1 MAFSDK
7 ELHDFENIIA
17 TTLKQDS
24 IETKLSTLEGL
35 RSRLNLTLWETIR
48 ILYKGETIYPT
59 KTPTF
64 FYQDYMLISEEIL
77 KLYSV
82 QEVFVAPMM
91 FDETIKEITENKRS
105 YLLAVV
111 IENEIAR
118 LKQQKKGKWKGKEHV
133 SAEEQRISIDKKTEW
148 DILDLFDVY
157 DVGVDMADHELIRL
171 VADHDLSLFYKPGQT
186 KKICSLLR
194 DLTKIFGNEWGEL
207 AAFKTT
213 SGEKTLEQ
221 IKNNYYPV
229 DKKKLKKERRR

>member
-1 MAFSDK
+1 MKHLPDINVQEIA
-7 ELHDFENIIA
+7 EIIA

-48 ILYKGETIYPT
+48 ILFQDEQIYPT

-77 KLYSV
+77 NLYSV
-82 QEVFVAPMM
+82 QEVLVAPMM
-91 FDETIKEITENKRS
+91 FDDTIKEITENKRS

-118 LKQQKKGKWKGKEHV
+118 LKQQRNGKWKGKKHV
-133 SAEEQRISIDKKTEW
+133 SAEEQRITIDKSQETE
-148 DILDLFDVY
+148 ILKLFQDDKYKIGTDL
-157 DVGVDMADHELIRL
+157 ANHELIRL
-171 VADHDLSLFYKPGQT
+171 VADHNLSLFYKQGQT

-194 DLTKIFGNEWGEL
+194 ELTKLLGNEWGEL

-213 SGEKTLEQ
+213 NGEKTLKQ
-221 IKNNYYPV
+221 IKNYY
-229 DKKKLKKERRR
+229 L

>member
-1 MAFSDK
+1 MKHLPDINVQEIA
-7 ELHDFENIIA
+7 EIIA

-48 ILYKGETIYPT
+48 ILFQDEQIYPT

-64 FYQDYMLISEEIL
+64 FYQDYMLISDEIL
-77 KLYSV
+77 KLYSI
-82 QEVFVAPMM
+82 QEVLVAPMM

-111 IENEIAR
+111 IKNEIAR
-118 LKQQKKGKWKGKEHV
+118 LKQQRNGKWKGKEHV
-133 SAEEQRISIDKKTEW
+133 SVEEQRITIDKSQEK
-148 DILDLFDVY
+148 DILELFQNKYKIGTDLTN
-157 DVGVDMADHELIRL
+157 HELIRL
-171 VADHDLSLFYKPGQT
+171 VADHNLSLFYKQGQT

-194 DLTKIFGNEWGEL
+194 ELTKLLGNEWGEL

-213 SGEKTLEQ
+213 NGEKTLKQ
-221 IKNNYYPV
+221 IKNNY
-229 DKKKLKKERRR
+229 L

>member
-1 MAFSDK
+1 MKHLPDINVQEIA
-7 ELHDFENIIA
+7 EIIA

-48 ILYKGETIYPT
+48 ILFQDEQIYPT

-77 KLYSV
+77 NLYSV
-82 QEVFVAPMM
+82 QEVLVAPMM
-91 FDETIKEITENKRS
+91 FDDTIKEITENKRS

-118 LKQQKKGKWKGKEHV
+118 LKQQRNGKWKGKEHV
-133 SAEEQRISIDKKTEW
+133 SAEEQRITIDKSQETE
-148 DILDLFDVY
+148 ILKLFQDDKYKIGTDL
-157 DVGVDMADHELIRL
+157 ANHELIRL
-171 VADHDLSLFYKPGQT
+171 VADHNLSLFYKQGQT

-194 DLTKIFGNEWGEL
+194 ELTKLLGNEWGEL

-213 SGEKTLEQ
+213 NGEKTLKQ
-221 IKNNYYPV
+221 IKNYY
-229 DKKKLKKERRR
+229 L

>member
-35 RSRLNLTLWETIR
+35 RSRLNLTMWETIR

-64 FYQDYMLISEEIL
+64 FYQDYMLISDEIL
-77 KLYSV
+77 KLYSI
-82 QEVFVAPMM
+82 QEVLVAPMM

-111 IENEIAR
+111 IENEIVR
-118 LKQQKKGKWKGKEHV
+118 LKQQRNGKWKGKEHV
-133 SAEEQRISIDKKTEW
+133 SAEEQRIAIDKSKETE
-148 DILDLFDVY
+148 ILKLFKKHK
-157 DVGVDMADHELIRL
+157 VGVELADHELIRL
-171 VADHDLSLFYKPGQT
+171 VADHDLSVFYKPGQT

-194 DLTKIFGNEWGEL
+194 DLTKIFGKEWGEL
-207 AAFKTT
+207 ATFKTT
-213 SGEKTLEQ
+213 NGEKNLEQ